1 MLCFKL
7 NIDDC
12 RLPLIGRGGMG
23 SKIDAASSAV
33 APGSACSAC
42 VIASGGDLNSIRAVL
57 GKSAEYGKKGTL
69 FCSPGSL
76 LEKQAL
82 GDLEASKVRPAKFR
96 STFNKKRSHL
106 DVFFFNRLQLLA
118 YQTKLV
124 RKPSTHELKL
134 ASCRPCPTRV
144 AKTF

>member
-1 MLCFKL
+1 MA
-7 NIDDC
+7 
-12 RLPLIGRGGMG
+12 M
-23 SKIDAASSAV
+23 KIEAAISAV

-42 VIASGGDLNSIRAVL
+42 VIASGVDLNSIRAVL

-82 GDLEASKVRPAKFR
+82 VDVEASKVRPTKLR
-96 STFNKKRSHL
+96 STFNKKLSNCAA
-106 DVFFFNRLQLLA
+106 FSQYRLQLLT

-124 RKPSTHELKL
+124 RKPRPHELKL